1 MKKNKKILIGILA
14 VLACGALSTSCE
26 SESPLDVLRQQHEQ
40 ADKRAAEQAAA
51 AAAEKEAEEAE
62 TAANAAALAAAGVMT
77 DYTVNLHVDDAP
89 AQNVTVRIT
98 DQKESSLSASTDANG
113 NAAFVDIEVGSY
125 NVAIQSEDHLDIS
138 YLVDFGTLTKGVHY
152 STLQDGTI
160 VPHETSEASKIEL
173 FGLNGAQTATIK
185 GVVEIE
191 TDLTNNTPEVPQ
203 NIGIRANLDAVF
215 NASHSDREDGAGPNG
230 SIYIDGSFSFTQGG
244 IGVATVDNTTGEYTM
259 QVPANEEGTS
269 VELLFPLVESFQRL
283 AYSNINGADVAPQ
296 VGVLP
301 VVFGADITEAPTPD
315 IPGVI
320 AEFDAVP
327 PAGRGFTMP
336 IERRAINS
344 ILPAQFPS
352 SIDDFPVEE
361 DLLNVRFRATQGSG
375 YQISP
380 TVTITAPG
388 SVIQSIA
395 GIHADML
402 WDFQSITITE
412 GGSGYPANQDV
423 FIRARFTLEDDMTSD
438 VFLAI
443 VEADGSGSLP
453 TGIIDLNVPEEFTH
467 QVFDVELIFGA
478 TPGTLPTGTLTYS
491 GKVDAFHVYHPG
503 TGYTTV
509 PDFEI
514 SGGDPTEPATLE
526 VIDMAFRHFA
536 ELDNSTISQP
546 YVLLPEIQYTYAAIP
561 GNKITGTRF
570 TASNLNEDGDFSM
583 GQMIDPLE
591 DYLKV
596 EDYGLDFN
604 RSLLNTVGSSGKE
617 VHAFMHLMSYITPE
631 ILIIEPEHEQ
641 TTANVILKDGKII
654 GLEDIQIGKGY
665 NSVYGLT
672 LKTLEGL
679 TVAGDGASIALTG
692 FLEDLV
698 TTEHTWSGAYTITS
712 PGSGYSEH
720 ANIAE
725 EPFSGPAGPITVK
738 NGEVKIINVNYGTG
752 RPVDDLGTSN

>member
-1 MKKNKKILIGILA
+1 MKRIKNTFAPILLA
-14 VLACGALSTSCE
+14 LVFGLVTKSCKNDF
-26 SESPLDVLRQQHEQ
+26 SEEDVLQSQKELTQEQ
-40 ADKRAAEQAAA
+40 A
-51 AAAEKEAEEAE
+51 KE
-62 TAANAAALAAAGVMT
+62 NAAAITLASGLL
-77 DYTVNLHVDDAP
+77 DYSITLHDDESPVAE
-89 AQNVTVRIT
+89 ATITITNQKDGSVATSTT
-98 DQKESSLSASTDANG
+98 DQNG
-113 NAAFVDIEVGSY
+113 NAVFVDILLGGYHVAVSATSFANFSYMVG
-125 NVAIQSEDHLDIS
+125 
-138 YLVDFGTLTKGVHY
+138 FGSPLEGVHY
-152 STLQDGTI
+152 QNTNNKI
-160 VPHETSEASKIEL
+160 VPIETSEASKIEVFRL
-173 FGLNGAQTATIK
+173 DGESTATIK
-185 GVVEIE
+185 GVVSIE
-191 TDLTNNTPEVPQ
+191 TDLTNNAPEVPQ
-203 NIGIRANLDAVF
+203 DITIRANLDAEV
-215 NASHSDREDGAGPNG
+215 NAQHSRLESSNG
-230 SIYIDGSFSFTQGG
+230 VGNTSIYIEGSFTFTQGNIG
-244 IGVATVDNTTGEYTM
+244 IALVDNTSGEYSM
-259 QVPANEEGTS
+259 QVPANVKGAEID
-269 VELLFPLVESFQRL
+269 LLFPLVEAGQRL

-301 VVFGADITEAPTPD
+301 AVFGPDITPTTTPA
-315 IPGVI
+315 IPNVI
-320 AEFDAVP
+320 AEFDPVP
-327 PAGRGFTMP
+327 LPGRGFTMP
-336 IERRAINS
+336 IERRHRNS
-344 ILPAQFPS
+344 IIPFHLS
-352 SIDDFPVEE
+352 GLIDDFPVEE
-361 DLLNVRFRATQGSG
+361 DLQNVRFRATQGSG

-380 TVTITAPG
+380 TVTITAPDSG
-388 SVIQSIA
+388 SALDTIA

-491 GKVDAFHVYHPG
+491 GKVGTFHVYYSG
-503 TGYTTV
+503 FGYITV

-526 VIDMAFRHFA
+526 ITDMAFQHLA

-561 GNKITGTRF
+561 GNKITDTRF
-570 TASNLNEDGDFSM
+570 LASNLNEDGDFSV
-583 GQMIDPLE
+583 GQIIDPLE

-604 RSLLNTVGSSGKE
+604 RSILPNVGKIGKK
-617 VHAFMHLMSYITPE
+617 VHAFIDLVSYITPE

-679 TVAGDGASIALTG
+679 TVAGDGATIQLSG
-692 FLEDLV
+692 FTEDPV
-698 TTEHTWSGAYTITS
+698 TTEITWSGAYTITS